1 MENFKSYSDN
11 PENINISQVW
21 KTMKKLWPKFK
32 ATVPSAKKN
41 HNGDVVTAPS
51 ELKKLLAKEYKE
63 RLRTRPVRPDL
74 GLLEERKRRIF
85 KMKMKLAASRPT
97 SLWSMSD
104 LEVAL
109 HDLKNNKSRDPEG
122 IINELFKKNVIG
134 DDLKRSLLSM
144 FNNLKTEQLIP
155 ILMNFANVTT
165 VHKKGS
171 CLLLENERGIF
182 RVAVLRY
189 ILMRLIY
196 NDKYPVIDANMSDC
210 QMGGRKRKGCRNNI
224 FIVNGIIHDVMSS
237 KKKEAVLLQIYDYKQ
252 MFDAINLEQAASDI
266 YDVGLNDDNLTLIYE
281 ANKEVKMAVNTPNGL
296 SERQNIENVVLQGDT
311 FGSILASVQVDSIGK
326 EVEEMDFSYK
336 YKEALT
342 IGMLGLVDDLIGVT
356 KAGYQAHQMNAVLNV
371 KTAEKRLQFSATK

>member
-109 HDLKNNKSRDPEG
+109 NDLKNNKSRDPEG

-196 NDKYPVIDANMSDC
+196 NDRC
-210 QMGGRKRKGCRNNI
+210 
-224 FIVNGIIHDVMSS
+224 
-237 KKKEAVLLQIYDYKQ
+237 
-252 MFDAINLEQAASDI
+252 
-266 YDVGLNDDNLTLIYE
+266 
-281 ANKEVKMAVNTPNGL
+281 
-296 SERQNIENVVLQGDT
+296 
-311 FGSILASVQVDSIGK
+311 
-326 EVEEMDFSYK
+326 
-336 YKEALT
+336 
-342 IGMLGLVDDLIGVT
+342 
-356 KAGYQAHQMNAVLNV
+356 
-371 KTAEKRLQFSATK
+371 